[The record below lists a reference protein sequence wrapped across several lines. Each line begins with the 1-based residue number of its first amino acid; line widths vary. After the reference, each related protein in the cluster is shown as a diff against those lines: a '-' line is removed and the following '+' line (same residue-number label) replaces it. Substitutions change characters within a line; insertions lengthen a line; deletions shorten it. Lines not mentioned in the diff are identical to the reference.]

1 MIKIGFV
8 GLSHLGLNYAV
19 ASAVKGFNVIGY
31 DEKLNLVNDLKNKK
45 ISFFEKNLE
54 KNLVKKKKLKFTNKI
69 SDLKKCDIVFISQDV
84 PTNNKGESD
93 IEIIKK
99 FNLDV

>member
-31 DEKLNLVNDLKNKK
+31 DEKLNLVNGLKNKK

-54 KNLVKKKKLKFTNKI
+54 KNLVKNFQNYDLLVKLAI
-69 SDLKKCDIVFISQDV
+69 
-84 PTNNKGESD
+84 
-93 IEIIKK
+93 
-99 FNLDV
+99 

>member
-54 KNLVKKKKLKFTNKI
+54 KI
-69 SDLKKCDIVFISQDV
+69 
-84 PTNNKGESD
+84 
-93 IEIIKK
+93 
-99 FNLDV
+99 

>member
-31 DEKLNLVNDLKNKK
+31 DEKLNLVNGLKNKK
-45 ISFFEKNLE
+45 ISFFKIFYDKVFHIND
-54 KNLVKKKKLKFTNKI
+54 KGLV
-69 SDLKKCDIVFISQDV
+69 
-84 PTNNKGESD
+84 
-93 IEIIKK
+93 
-99 FNLDV
+99 